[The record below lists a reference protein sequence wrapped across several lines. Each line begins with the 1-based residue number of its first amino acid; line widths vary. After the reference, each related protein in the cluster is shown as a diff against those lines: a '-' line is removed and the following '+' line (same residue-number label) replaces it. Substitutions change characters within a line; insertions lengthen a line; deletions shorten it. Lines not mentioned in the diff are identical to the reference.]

1 MSSPLA
7 ADPAVQAD
15 PAGDPRMSPL
25 AAGPVEGIDFER
37 PESISAIAKRLIR
50 TKIVTGELDE
60 PRIYSVPVLAAA
72 LGVSAT
78 PVREAMRELAVEG
91 LVEVVPN
98 RGFRVVDVSKHDLDE
113 IFELRLMLEVP
124 AAGRIAELA
133 DERSLAPCLVLER
146 RTEEFARRGD
156 VGALPRRRPGVPPRV
171 PLAARQ
177 PPARRDR
184 RAAAEPGT
192 APRHPLARAARPARG
207 IGARA
212 PPPDRRRA
220 RPRRG
225 PGGRGDAAA
234 YRAHPWHLG
243 RRGGAVSRGRRQRR

>member
-1 MSSPLA
+1 
-7 ADPAVQAD
+7 
-15 PAGDPRMSPL
+15 MSPL

-98 RGFRVVDVSKHDLDE
+98 RGFRVVDVSRHDLDE

-156 VGALPRRRPGVPPRV
+156 VGRFLDADREFHVAFLSLLGNR
-171 PLAARQ
+171 
-177 PPARRDR
+177 PARRDR

-192 APRHPLARAARPARG
+192 PLRHPLARAGRPARG
-207 IGARA
+207 VGVGA
-212 PPPDRRRA
+212 PQPDRRRA

-243 RRGGAVSRGRRQRR
+243 RRGGAVSRSWRQRR

>member
-1 MSSPLA
+1 
-7 ADPAVQAD
+7 
-15 PAGDPRMSPL
+15 MSPL
-25 AAGPVEGIDFER
+25 PASPVEGIDFER

-133 DERSLAPCLVLER
+133 DERSLAPCLLLER

-156 VGALPRRRPGVPPRV
+156 VGRFLDADRGFHLAFLSLLGNRRLVEIVERLRNQVRLHGIPALAQHGRLEGSAREHRRLIDAV
-171 PLAARQ
+171 LAHDAAQ
-177 PPARRDR
+177 AVEVMRRHI
-184 RAAAEPGT
+184 EHT
-192 APRHPLARAARPARG
+192 RG
-207 IGARA
+207 IWAGVDE
-212 PPPDRRRA
+212 P
-220 RPRRG
+220 
-225 PGGRGDAAA
+225 
-234 YRAHPWHLG
+234 
-243 RRGGAVSRGRRQRR
+243 

>member
-1 MSSPLA
+1 
-7 ADPAVQAD
+7 
-15 PAGDPRMSPL
+15 MSPL

-146 RTEEFARRGD
+146 RTEEFAHRGD
-156 VGALPRRRPGVPPRV
+156 VGRFLDADREFHVAFLSLLGNLRLVEIVERLRNQVRLYGIPLLAQHGRLEGSAWEHRSLIDAVLAHDAAQAVEVMRRHI
-171 PLAARQ
+171 
-177 PPARRDR
+177 
-184 RAAAEPGT
+184 EHT
-192 APRHPLARAARPARG
+192 RG
-207 IGARA
+207 IWAGVEE
-212 PPPDRRRA
+212 P
-220 RPRRG
+220 
-225 PGGRGDAAA
+225 
-234 YRAHPWHLG
+234 
-243 RRGGAVSRGRRQRR
+243 